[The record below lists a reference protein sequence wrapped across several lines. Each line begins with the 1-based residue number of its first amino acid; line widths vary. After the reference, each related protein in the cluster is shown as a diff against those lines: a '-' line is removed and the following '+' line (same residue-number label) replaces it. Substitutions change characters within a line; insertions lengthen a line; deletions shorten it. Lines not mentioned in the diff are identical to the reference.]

1 MSTDTIQKL
10 ARPSVLGGAMII
22 AGTAVGAGMFSIPIV
37 TSGVWFSGSVAL
49 LVYTWA
55 CMLLSGLMIL
65 EATLHYPS
73 GASFNT
79 MVRDLLGKGWNAVN
93 GLSVAF
99 VLYILTYAYISAGG
113 SIIAHTLEGIVGVG
127 QTTAGLVFALVVA
140 FIVWLSTRAV
150 DRLSTILI
158 GGMVITFVM
167 SVGDMFTHVQPAVLF
182 NTGDDQASYL
192 PYALAALPYLL
203 TSFGY
208 HGNIPGLVK
217 YYHKDSGS
225 VVRSLVYGTLLALAI
240 YILWQYV
247 IQGNIARDAFKQ
259 VIAEGRQYRQPA
271 QANGQRL
278 QQPDRQPTAERL
290 LLYGAGQLV
299 PRRVAGPVRLPG
311 GLLQVQGRRRRTQ
324 QDRAGD
330 LCAADPGRAAVPER
344 FPVRHRL
351 RRAGGHHLGSD
362 RAGTDGA
369 RQPPPLSAGG
379 IPRTGRQRR
388 DPVRHPVR
396 ADQRH
401 RAYSVAVRSAA
412 GLPLIPEG
420 RASALP
426 FPHCFYTELL
436 PEISGAST
444 LSQLL

>member
-49 LVYTWA
+49 LIYTWA
-55 CMLLSGLMIL
+55 CMLVSGLMIL

-73 GASFNT
+73 GASFHT
-79 MVRDLLGKGWNAVN
+79 IVKDLLGKGWNAIN
-93 GLSVAF
+93 GMSIAF

-127 QTTAGLVFALVVA
+127 QTTAGLVFAILVA

-182 NTGDDQASYL
+182 NRGDDQASYL

-208 HGNIPGLVK
+208 HGNVPGLVK
-217 YYHKDSGS
+217 YYQKDSRA

-259 VIAEGRQYRQPA
+259 VIAEGGNIGSLLKQMGNVSSSQTVGQLLNAFSYMALASSFLGVSLGLFDYLADFFKFSDDTVGRSKTALVTFAPPTIAALLFPNGFLYAIGFAGLAATVWAVIVPAMMARASRRRFTEAQYRA
-271 QANGQRL
+271 
-278 QQPDRQPTAERL
+278 
-290 LLYGAGQLV
+290 
-299 PRRVAGPVRLPG
+299 PG
-311 GLLQVQGRRRRTQ
+311 GYGMILFIILFGVINAVAHVLALLG
-324 QDRAGD
+324 
-330 LCAADPGRAAVPER
+330 
-344 FPVRHRL
+344 
-351 RRAGGHHLGSD
+351 
-362 RAGTDGA
+362 
-369 RQPPPLSAGG
+369 
-379 IPRTGRQRR
+379 
-388 DPVRHPVR
+388 
-396 ADQRH
+396 
-401 RAYSVAVRSAA
+401 
-412 GLPLIPEG
+412 
-420 RASALP
+420 
-426 FPHCFYTELL
+426 LL
-436 PEISGAST
+436 PVF
-444 LSQLL
+444 Q

>member
-1 MSTDTIQKL
+1 MSADTIQKL
-10 ARPSVLGGAMII
+10 SRPSVLGGAMII

-55 CMLLSGLMIL
+55 CMLISGLMIL
-65 EATLHYPS
+65 EAALHYPS
-73 GASFNT
+73 GASFHT
-79 MVRDLLGKGWNAVN
+79 IVKDLLGKGWNAIN
-93 GLSVAF
+93 GISIAF

-127 QTTAGLVFALVVA
+127 QSTAGLVFAVVVA

-182 NTGDDQASYL
+182 NRGDDQASYL

-208 HGNIPGLVK
+208 HGNVPGLVK
-217 YYHKDSGS
+217 YYHKDSGA

-259 VIAEGRQYRQPA
+259 VIAEGGNIGSLLKQMGNVTSSQTVGQLLNAFSYMALASSFLGVSLGLFDYLADFFKFSDDTVGRSKTALVTFAPPTIAALLFPNGFLYAIGFAGLAATVWAVIVPAMMARASRRRFTEAQYRA
-271 QANGQRL
+271 
-278 QQPDRQPTAERL
+278 
-290 LLYGAGQLV
+290 
-299 PRRVAGPVRLPG
+299 PG
-311 GLLQVQGRRRRTQ
+311 GYGMILFIILFGVINAVAHVLALLG
-324 QDRAGD
+324 
-330 LCAADPGRAAVPER
+330 
-344 FPVRHRL
+344 
-351 RRAGGHHLGSD
+351 
-362 RAGTDGA
+362 
-369 RQPPPLSAGG
+369 
-379 IPRTGRQRR
+379 
-388 DPVRHPVR
+388 
-396 ADQRH
+396 
-401 RAYSVAVRSAA
+401 
-412 GLPLIPEG
+412 
-420 RASALP
+420 
-426 FPHCFYTELL
+426 LL
-436 PEISGAST
+436 PVF
-444 LSQLL
+444 Q